1 MHGTNYDEAA
11 PTVAPTNN
19 NNNSNGEPR
28 AKSRVDDFFPTI
40 YLTKYTFFLFCHY

>member
-19 NNNSNGEPR
+19 NNSNGEPR
-28 AKSRVDDFFPTI
+28 AKSRVDDFFFQPFI
-40 YLTKYTFFLFCHY
+40 